1 MGTKLKVLAKHTDT
15 NSKTSTCKML
25 TPLAAM
31 YITEAI
37 NLKDSPEEKSNQKTL
52 KSRSNSNASSSSS
65 SSSARSR
72 ATSFGLKAGIHYSVY
87 VPEQKMKEKRTKRDE
102 SKSRSDSGV
111 SNQNARSRA
120 TSFALNPAV
129 HYSVYN

>member
-1 MGTKLKVLAKHTDT
+1 MGTKLKSSSQNTDT
-15 NSKTSTCKML
+15 NSKTSTYKML

-37 NLKDSPEEKSNQKTL
+37 NQKDSPQEESNQKTL
-52 KSRSNSNASSSSS
+52 KLRSNSNASSSRS

-87 VPEQKMKEKRTKRDE
+87 VPEQKVNEKRAKKDE
-102 SKSRSDSGV
+102 NKSRSDSGV
-111 SNQNARSRA
+111 SNQSARSRA